1 MYCCTKEVATASTTL
16 PQNQV
21 KIYTNFKL
29 PEQLW
34 DGANKFNIG
43 FGVNWQ
49 SEVVSKSTSA
59 PKNSDGYVRQDAY
72 FLASANMGYTF
83 SESFS
88 ANLQV
93 NNLFDEKYYQQVG
106 FYNGVYWGEPRN
118 VTLSLRARF

>member
-1 MYCCTKEVATASTTL
+1 M
-16 PQNQV
+16 
-21 KIYTNFKL
+21 YTNFKL
-29 PEQLW
+29 PETLW
-34 DGANKFNIG
+34 NGANKFNVG

-49 SEVVSKSTSA
+49 SEVESKSSSA

-72 FLASANMGYTF
+72 FLASANVGYTF
-83 SESFS
+83 SDYFS

-118 VTLSLRARF
+118 VTLSLRTRF